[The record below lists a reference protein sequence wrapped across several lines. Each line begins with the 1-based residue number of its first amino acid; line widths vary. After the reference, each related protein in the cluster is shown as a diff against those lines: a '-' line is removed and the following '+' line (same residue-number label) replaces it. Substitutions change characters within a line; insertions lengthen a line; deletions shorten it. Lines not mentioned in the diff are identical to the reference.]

1 MSASSETDAYELEV
15 LGPHR
20 VLVVDDEESVV
31 TTMQAILELDGYE
44 VDVATTGQEAL
55 RRLGEKDYDLA
66 LTDLRLPDLSGTQI
80 LAEIRRDR
88 PDTVTV
94 LLTGFASLESAVLAL
109 REGAYDYLVKP
120 CAVDELRATVRR
132 GLERRALTLALRER
146 MKELE
151 EANRTIAE
159 LNADLQRRVD
169 VATAELQRNVEQLKE
184 LDRLKSQFMSIASHE
199 LKTPITAMSGFL
211 QIAVRR
217 MRRRLARGR
226 PTEDEW
232 KQEEG
237 ATIDQLEVVQR
248 QTEKLARL
256 IDELLDVS
264 RIQSGRLEF
273 RLVPVDLGMLAQE
286 VAERMQLT
294 TTRHRLRVA
303 ANGGEL
309 TIQGDRD
316 HIEQV
321 LNNLMSNAIKYS
333 PDGGA
338 VDVAVREE
346 TDGVHLEVKDTGIGI
361 AEEELGSIF
370 GLFYR
375 SPDRRARDVGGM
387 GVGLYISREIVE
399 RHGGRIWAESGA
411 RDGATIH
418 VLLPKGEDGTG

>member
-1 MSASSETDAYELEV
+1 MSVSSEAATYEPDV
-15 LGPHR
+15 LGPRR

-31 TTMQAILELDGYE
+31 TTMQAILEMDGYD
-44 VDVATTGQEAL
+44 VDISTNGREAL
-55 RRLGEKDYDLA
+55 RRLEEKEYDLV
-66 LTDLRLPDLSGTQI
+66 LTDLRLPDLTGTDI
-80 LAEIRRDR
+80 LAEVRKRW
-88 PDTVTV
+88 PDSVTV

-120 CAVDELRATVRR
+120 CAVEELRATVRR
-132 GLERRALTLALRER
+132 GLERRALTLALRLR
-146 MKELE
+146 MTELE

-159 LNADLQRRVD
+159 LNADLQRRVEA
-169 VATAELQRNVEQLKE
+169 ATAELQKNVEQLKE

-211 QIAVRR
+211 QISVRR
-217 MRRRLARGR
+217 MRRRIERGR
-226 PTEDEW
+226 PAEDEW
-232 KQEEG
+232 KREET
-237 ATIDQLEVVQR
+237 ATIEQLEVVQR

-273 RLVPVDLGMLAQE
+273 RLIPVDLGVLARE

-294 TTRHRLRVA
+294 TTKHRLRVRV
-303 ANGGEL
+303 NGGDL
-309 TIQGDRD
+309 TVSGDRD

-321 LNNLMSNAIKYS
+321 LNNLLSNAIKYS
-333 PDGGA
+333 PDGGT
-338 VDVAVREE
+338 VDVGVRVEEEGVHVAVR
-346 TDGVHLEVKDTGIGI
+346 DSGIGI
-361 AEEELGSIF
+361 AKEELASIF

-399 RHGGRIWAESGA
+399 RHGGRIWASSPDRRGA
-411 RDGATIH
+411 EIH
-418 VLLPKGEDGTG
+418 VLLPRGGAG